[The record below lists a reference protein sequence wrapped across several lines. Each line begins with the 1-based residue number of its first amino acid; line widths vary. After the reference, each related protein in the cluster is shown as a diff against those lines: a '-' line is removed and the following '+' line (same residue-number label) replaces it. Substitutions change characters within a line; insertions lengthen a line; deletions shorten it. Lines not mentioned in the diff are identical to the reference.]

1 VDAPETKYAKTVD
14 GVYLAYQVAGEG
26 SVDLACQ
33 LEYVGNVEDEWE
45 EPLGAAWYR
54 SLAGFSRLILH
65 DRRGVGLSSRNV
77 PPPNLETR
85 AADLEVVL
93 DAAGSERVALVGLF
107 ETGAPNVLFAASHPE
122 RVHSI
127 VWIEP
132 MARCT
137 WAPDYPWGHPPEDLE
152 AEQELLELW
161 GTAEYGRAFA
171 AEQAAGGNVFPD
183 DQAAYVGKST
193 RHACTPDVAKQL
205 ARIWYETDVRGVLP
219 AVQVPTL
226 LLVHCEREGAVAEA
240 EHIAALMPHAE
251 VRKMPGEAWQVDEM
265 PTWAEEVRAFIG
277 AKRPTAGLDRVLAA
291 VLFTDIVG
299 STQRLTEMGDAA
311 WRSVLAR
318 HDERARAEIELHRG
332 RYIDSTGDGLFAT
345 FDGPARAVL
354 CAQAIGHAVADLG
367 IRIRAGVHTGEVEL
381 EGDAVRGIA
390 VHIGARVAA
399 LAGPSEVFVS
409 QTVKDLVAGSGLIF
423 DDAGEHELK
432 GVPDRW
438 HLYRV
443 VK

>member
-1 VDAPETKYAKTVD
+1 MEIPDTRYAKTVD

-33 LEYVGNVEDEWE
+33 VEYVGNVEDEWE

-77 PPPNLETR
+77 SPPNLETR
-85 AADLEVVL
+85 VADLEVVL
-93 DAAGSERVALVGLF
+93 DAAGCERVALEGLF
-107 ETGAPNVLFAASHPE
+107 ENGAPNVLFAASHPE

-132 MARCT
+132 VARCT

-152 AEQELLELW
+152 AEQQLLELW
-161 GTAEYGRAFA
+161 GTAEYGRAFQ

-183 DQAAYVGKST
+183 AQAAYVGKST
-193 RHACTPDVAKQL
+193 RHACTPDVAKEL

-219 AVQVPTL
+219 AVQAPTL
-226 LLVHCEREGAVAEA
+226 LLVHGEREKGVAEA

-251 VRKMPGEAWQVDEM
+251 VRKMAGEAWEVDEM
-265 PTWAEEVRAFIG
+265 PMWAEEVRAFIG
-277 AKRPTAGLDRVLAA
+277 AKRPTVGLDRVLAT

-299 STQRLTEMGDAA
+299 STEQLSQLGDAQ
-311 WRSVLAR
+311 WRSILAH
-318 HDERARAEIELHRG
+318 HDERARAEIERHRG
-332 RYIDSTGDGLFAT
+332 RYVDSTGDGLLAT
-345 FDGPARAVL
+345 FDGPARAVR
-354 CAQAIGHAVADLG
+354 CAQAIGSSVSDLG
-367 IRIRAGVHTGEVEL
+367 IKIRAGVHTGELEL
-381 EGDAVRGIA
+381 DGDAVRGIA

-399 LAGPSEVFVS
+399 LGGPSEVLVS
-409 QTVKDLVAGSGLIF
+409 QTVKDLVAGSGLAF
-423 DDAGEHELK
+423 EDAGEHDLK
-432 GVPDRW
+432 GVPGRW

-443 VK
+443 VG